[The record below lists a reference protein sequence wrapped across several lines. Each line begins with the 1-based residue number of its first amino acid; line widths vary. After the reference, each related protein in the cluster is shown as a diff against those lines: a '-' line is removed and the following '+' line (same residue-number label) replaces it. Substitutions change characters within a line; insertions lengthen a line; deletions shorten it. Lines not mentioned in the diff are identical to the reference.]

1 MKILDC
7 TLRDG
12 GYYTNW
18 DFDKAFLES
27 YLNAVN
33 SLPIDFVEI
42 GYRSNER
49 GKYLGEF
56 FYCPEYLLKMLSDQ
70 CEKPLALMLNEKEV
84 SLNNIHSLLSQCE
97 TVDLIRLAVAP
108 ENFERSI
115 HIGKLIKSKGFKVAI
130 NLMYMSKWDEIDE
143 MKGTLASIRLNEI
156 DYVNMVDSY
165 GGMTPERV
173 GIIAREFMKAS
184 DVPLGFH
191 GHNNLELA
199 LANSIV
205 AMREG
210 VAIIDSTFTG
220 MGRGA
225 GNLKTELLLTYLNAN
240 ESLDLDFN
248 VLSAT
253 VESVSELQSR
263 YNWGTNLPY
272 MVAGANSIPQQE
284 IMDWINIRFYSY
296 NSVLKALENR
306 KINQSDD
313 LRFPQF
319 TASMNQNSHGTL
331 IIGGGPSALMHAN
344 AIKVWLSEHMN
355 VNVVFASTKYIHH
368 YTDVKNKAYVCIVG
382 NEGKRLEDNLT
393 NANDLEFS
401 CILPPFPR
409 EMGTYVPDGL
419 RKLTYELD
427 NTPFSDFQASH
438 TSLALSLALK
448 LNSKNLFTAGY
459 DGYGANVMN
468 RKEKVLFQENE
479 TLFEAYSVFS
489 GKSIT
494 SITSTD
500 YSKLKKESVFRLL
513 RK

>member
-18 DFDKAFLES
+18 DFDKALVEN
-27 YLNAVN
+27 YLVGVN
-33 SLPIDFVEI
+33 NLPIDFVEI
-42 GYRSNER
+42 GYRSNE
-49 GKYLGEF
+49 GDKYQGEF
-56 FYCPEYLLKMLSDQ
+56 FYCPEYLLKMLRYQ

-84 SLNNIHSLLSQCE
+84 SLENIDSLLSKCE
-97 TVDLIRLAVAP
+97 TIDLIRLAVAP
-108 ENFERSI
+108 ENFKRSI
-115 HIGKLIKSKGFKVAI
+115 HIGKLIKSKGFRVAI

-143 MKGTLASIRLNEI
+143 MKRILGSIGPNEI
-156 DYVNMVDSY
+156 DYINMVDSY
-165 GGMTPERV
+165 GGMTPKRV
-173 GIIAREFMKAS
+173 SMITREFMKAC

-205 AMREG
+205 AMQEG
-210 VAIIDSTFTG
+210 IAIIDATFTG

-240 ESLDLDFN
+240 ESLEVDFN
-248 VLSAT
+248 MLSITLEAI
-253 VESVSELQSR
+253 SDLQSK

-284 IMDWINIRFYSY
+284 IMDWINIRFHSY

-306 KINQSDD
+306 KSNQSDD
-313 LRFPQF
+313 LRFPKF
-319 TASMNQNSHGTL
+319 SALMDQNSPETL

-344 AIKVWLSEHMN
+344 AIKVWLSENMN

-368 YTDVKNKAYVCIVG
+368 YTDVKNKVYVCIVG

-393 NANDLEFS
+393 NANELEFS
-401 CILPPFPR
+401 CVLPPFPR
-409 EMGTYVPDGL
+409 EMGTYVPSGMEQ
-419 RKLTYELD
+419 LTYELD
-427 NTPFSDFQASH
+427 STPFSDFQASH
-438 TSLALSLALK
+438 TSVALSVAIK
-448 LNSKNLFTAGY
+448 LNSKKLFVAGY
-459 DGYGANVMN
+459 DGYGGKVIN

-479 TLFEAYSVFS
+479 SLFESYEAFS